1 MDRWNALSM
10 IESANRDDA
19 VGRVGE
25 ISRYQIRPEFWP
37 RGNPLD
43 ARAALL
49 IAQRIMT
56 ARTAAFQLTHGRA
69 PDDFEFYVLWNA
81 PAQVNHPHRA
91 VVERAERFVNLMAD
105 KDKNTMPIATLTVVS
120 PAQARPAL

>member
-10 IESANRDDA
+10 IESANRDGA

-25 ISRYQIRPEFWP
+25 ITRYQIRPELWP
-37 RGNPLD
+37 GGNPLD
-43 ARAALL
+43 ARAALV

-56 ARTAAFQLTHGRA
+56 TRIAAFQKTHGRA

-81 PAQVNHPHRA
+81 PAQVDHPHRTVA
-91 VVERAERFVNLMAD
+91 ERAERFMNLMMD
-105 KDKNTMPIATLTVVS
+105 RDKNTAPAATLTAVS
-120 PAQARPAL
+120 PAPAKPAL